1 MSVFRQDHATEAAI
15 GRKDQIM
22 KRRLTVFLVFLCIVL
37 TTRMSVFAENN
48 AAALTVRTN
57 ANKVYVTLST
67 AELYYGIQGILTFD
81 SSLLRFDSAET
92 AEALTPYNKIDDS
105 VLLTDEGV
113 MIILAGKQKGDWI
126 TISFT
131 AIAGASGTAVLALK
145 DLKTVDG
152 TGVASEDTA
161 ESVSVVLTALIGDAN
176 GDGDVNICDLV
187 RMKKYLA
194 SRDTV
199 EIVTGN
205 ADCDR
210 DGVIDTGD
218 LVSLRKILL
227 AN

>member
-1 MSVFRQDHATEAAI
+1 
-15 GRKDQIM
+15 M
-22 KRRLTVFLVFLCIVL
+22 KRRLTVFFVSLCIVL
-37 TTRMSVFAENN
+37 MPQMSVFAESNTVV
-48 AAALTVRTN
+48 LTAGRSE
-57 ANKVYVTLST
+57 NKIYVTLST
-67 AELYYGIQGILTFD
+67 TELYYGIQAILTFD